1 MRLVPFIR
9 RVLLALLTLN
19 AAVRSADAQALRCS
33 AILPGETVS
42 RVAMRMTGSAEYR
55 HQPWFQVVVPDT
67 GTLIAKSSYDDVQA
81 GWRACLMSA
90 HGASRH
96 PTPSPS
102 AAAFFGVPIRWL
114 NGANLELLLLADLGV
129 ALVLFWI
136 AVDKYSSQR
145 QRTVRTM
152 TEYAEQFLRE
162 FKRPLIDPV
171 LNVAPVRSRV
181 QVSPVGSRLEICLA
195 PADGKRYPNLSD
207 HKDNVTY
214 DVGRIVRS
222 LHNPSF
228 LCLQMYAKGAWV
240 VIPFQFHGNANKEG
254 PS

>member
-1 MRLVPFIR
+1 MRLVPFLR
-9 RVLLALLTLN
+9 TVLLALLALN

-90 HGASRH
+90 RGASRH

-129 ALVLFWI
+129 VLDCSRQVFQSTTAHGSYDDGIRGTVSARIQATSYRSSLERCSRPI
-136 AVDKYSSQR
+136 ARAS
-145 QRTVRTM
+145 
-152 TEYAEQFLRE
+152 E
-162 FKRPLIDPV
+162 P
-171 LNVAPVRSRV
+171 
-181 QVSPVGSRLEICLA
+181 C
-195 PADGKRYPNLSD
+195 
-207 HKDNVTY
+207 
-214 DVGRIVRS
+214 
-222 LHNPSF
+222 
-228 LCLQMYAKGAWV
+228 W
-240 VIPFQFHGNANKEG
+240 
-254 PS
+254 

>member
-1 MRLVPFIR
+1 
-9 RVLLALLTLN
+9 
-19 AAVRSADAQALRCS
+19 
-33 AILPGETVS
+33 
-42 RVAMRMTGSAEYR
+42 MRMTGSAEHR

-67 GTLIAKSSYDDVQA
+67 GRLIAKSSYDDVQA

-96 PTPSPS
+96 PTQRP
-102 AAAFFGVPIRWL
+102 AAVAFFGAPYRLL
-114 NGANLELLLLADLGV
+114 NGMNPQLLLLADVV
-129 ALVLFWI
+129 AVVLFWI
-136 AVDKYSSQR
+136 TADRYFSQR

-181 QVSPVGSRLEICLA
+181 QVSPAGGRLEIRLA
-195 PADGKRYPNLSD
+195 PAGGKRYPNLSD
-207 HKDNVTY
+207 HKDNVAY

-228 LCLQMYAKGAWV
+228 LCLQIYAKGSWV